1 MTRIFCVFSLL
12 LLLTAALCS
21 AQTSPSSSG
30 PASSGVPREIPVFD
44 VNAIDK
50 TADPCVDFY
59 QYACGTWMKN
69 NPIPPDKSR
78 WGRFDELAE
87 HNLYILRDILTEAQA
102 PGKHTAAESMV
113 GAYYASCMD
122 ESAIEKKGTAPLT
135 PALEGINGIK
145 TKADLIRQV
154 AIMHRNSTPALFAFY
169 PQPDLH
175 DSLATIAYLDQG
187 GITLPDRDYYIKDD
201 SKSVETRQKYVEHVQ
216 KMFELAGDK
225 PDAAAAE
232 AKAVLT
238 VETGLAQ
245 ASMDRT
251 VRRDPKTRD
260 HKMTVAEIAA
270 AAPNFD
276 LTVYFADNGSPKFTS
291 LNVGNPDFF
300 KQVNKQLNTL
310 PLEDWKVYL
319 RWKTINAYAPLLT
332 NAFVEEDFLF
342 NGKYLSGQKEME
354 PRWKRCV
361 KSTDASLGMALG
373 KLYVDRTFGAEGKER
388 TLKMVHG
395 IENAMREDIGQ
406 LTWMSDTT
414 RKKAY
419 EKLTA
424 IVNNIGY
431 PDNWRDYSSVVVT
444 PGDYAGN
451 ATRAGAFEV
460 QRLYKKIDQPTDRK
474 DWGMTPPTVNAYY
487 RPPMNDINFPAG
499 ILQPPFYG
507 KLMDD
512 AVNYGG
518 IGVVI
523 GHELTHG
530 FDDQGRKYDAEG
542 NLRDWWTVE
551 DGKEFEQRADC
562 TAKEYSSFVS
572 VKDDKGKDD
581 VKLNG
586 KLTLGEN
593 TADNGGLK
601 LAYMALISIIGD
613 TPVKPIDGY
622 TPAQRYFLAYGQ
634 IWCQNVTDQ
643 QARKLVL
650 IDPHSPGRWRVNG
663 AVQNSAAF
671 EQAFGCTAGQ
681 PMVPEN
687 ACRVW

>member
-1 MTRIFCVFSLL
+1 MRTGILGICSFLLCASLGW
-12 LLLTAALCS
+12 
-21 AQTSPSSSG
+21 AQTTPQSSGKSSSG
-30 PASSGVPREIPVFD
+30 TPHEIPAFD

-50 TADPCVDFY
+50 SIDPCVDFY
-59 QYACGTWMKN
+59 QYACGTWIKN
-69 NPIPPDKSR
+69 NPIPPDKAR

-87 HNLYILRDILTEAQA
+87 RNLYILRDILTEAQA
-102 PGKHTAAESMV
+102 PGKHSPPAIMV
-113 GAYYASCMD
+113 GAFYGSCMD
-122 ESAIEKKGTAPLT
+122 ESAIEKKGTAPL
-135 PALEGINGIK
+135 ASELDRINAVN
-145 TKADLIRQV
+145 TKAALIQQI
-154 AIMHRNSTPALFAFY
+154 AYMHRQSTPALFAFY
-169 PQPDLH
+169 PQPDMH
-175 DSLATIAYLDQG
+175 DSTLTIAYLDQG

-201 SKSVETRQKYVEHVQ
+201 PKSVETRQKYVEHVE

-225 PDAAAAE
+225 PEVAAAE
-232 AKAVLT
+232 AKTVLS

-251 VRRDPKTRD
+251 ARRDPKTHD
-260 HKMTVAEIAA
+260 HKMTVAEIES

-276 LTVYFADNGSPKFTS
+276 LAVYFADNGAPGFSS
-291 LNVGNPDFF
+291 VNVGNPDFF
-300 KQVNKQLNTL
+300 EQVNKQLNAV
-310 PLEDWKVYL
+310 PLDDWKVYL
-319 RWKTINAYAPLLT
+319 RWKIINDYASTLT
-332 NAFVEEDFLF
+332 SAFVEENFLF
-342 NGKYLSGQKEME
+342 NGKYLSGQQEIE

-361 KSTDASLGMALG
+361 KSTDANLGMALG
-373 KLYVDRTFGAEGKER
+373 KLYVDRTFGTEGKER
-388 TLKMVHG
+388 TLKMVQG
-395 IENAMREDIGQ
+395 IEAAMREDIGQ
-406 LTWMSDTT
+406 LTWMSDVT

-419 EKLTA
+419 EKLNT

-431 PDNWRDYSSVVVT
+431 PDTWRDYSSVVIKSD
-444 PGDYAGN
+444 DYAGN
-451 ATRAGAFEV
+451 SVRAGAFEV
-460 QRLYKKIDQPTDRK
+460 QRLFKKIDKPTDRK

-512 AVNYGG
+512 AVNYGA

-542 NLRDWWTVE
+542 NFRDWWTAE
-551 DGKEFEQRADC
+551 DGKEFEQRVDC
-562 TAKEYSSFVS
+562 TANEYSSFVS
-572 VKDDKGKDD
+572 VKDDKGE

-601 LAYMALISIIGD
+601 LAYMALTSMIGN
-613 TPVKPIDGY
+613 TPLKPIDGY
-622 TPAQRYFLAYGQ
+622 TPGQRYFLSFGQ

-643 QARKLVL
+643 EARKRVL
-650 IDPHSPGRWRVNG
+650 TDPHSPGRWRVNG

-671 EQAFGCTAGQ
+671 QQAFGCKAGQ
-681 PMVPEN
+681 PMVSTN

>member
-1 MTRIFCVFSLL
+1 MLL
-12 LLLTAALCS
+12 IAVLCS
-21 AQTSPSSSG
+21 AQTSPSSSTL
-30 PASSGVPREIPVFD
+30 PKEIPGFNVT
-44 VNAIDK
+44 AIDK
-50 TADPCVDFY
+50 TVDPCVDFY

-69 NPIPPDKSR
+69 NPIPPDKAR
-78 WGRFDELAE
+78 WGRFDQLQE
-87 HNLYILRDILTEAQA
+87 HNIYIVRDLLTEAQA
-102 PGKHTAAESMV
+102 PGKHTATETMV
-113 GAYYASCMD
+113 GAYYGSCMD
-122 ESAIEKKGTAPLT
+122 ESAIEKKGISPLT
-135 PALEGINGIK
+135 PELERIHGIK
-145 TKADLIRQV
+145 TKADLIRQI
-154 AIMHRNSTPALFAFY
+154 ATMHRNSTPALFAFY
-169 PQPDLH
+169 PQPDMH
-175 DSLATIAYLDQG
+175 DSTQTIAFIDQG
-187 GITLPDRDYYIKDD
+187 GITLPDRDYYLKDD
-201 SKSVETRQKYVEHVQ
+201 PKSVETRQKYLEHVQ

-225 PDAAAAE
+225 AEVAAAE
-232 AKAVLT
+232 AKTVST

-276 LTVYFADNGSPKFTS
+276 LTLYFADSGAPKFTS
-291 LNVGNPDFF
+291 LNVSNPDFF
-300 KQVNKQLNTL
+300 KQVNDQLNAV

-319 RWKTINAYAPLLT
+319 RWKTINEYAPLLT

-342 NGKYLSGQKEME
+342 NGKYMSGQKEIE

-373 KLYVDRTFGAEGKER
+373 KLYVDRTFGPEGKER
-388 TLKMVHG
+388 TLKMVQG
-395 IENAMREDIGQ
+395 IENAMRQDIGQ

-414 RKKAY
+414 KKKAY
-419 EKLTA
+419 EKLNT

-431 PDNWRDYSSVVVT
+431 PDTWRDYSSVAIKS
-444 PGDYAGN
+444 GDYAGN
-451 ATRAGAFEV
+451 SVRAGAFEV
-460 QRLYKKIDQPTDRK
+460 QRQYNKIERPTDRK
-474 DWGMTPPTVNAYY
+474 DWSMTPPTVNAYY
-487 RPPMNDINFPAG
+487 RAPMNDINFPAG

-512 AVNYGG
+512 AVNYGA

-542 NLRDWWTVE
+542 NFRDWWTAE
-551 DGKEFEQRADC
+551 DAKEFERRADC

-601 LAYMALISIIGD
+601 LAYMALTGIIGN
-613 TPVKPIDGY
+613 TPVKLIDGY

-643 QARKLVL
+643 EARKRALT
-650 IDPHSPGRWRVNG
+650 DPHSPGRWRVNG

-671 EQAFGCTAGQ
+671 EEAFGCKAGQ
-681 PMVPEN
+681 PMVAEN

>member
-1 MTRIFCVFSLL
+1 MTTRILCICSMLLAAIFC
-12 LLLTAALCS
+12 A
-21 AQTSPSSSG
+21 AQTAPSSSSA
-30 PASSGVPREIPVFD
+30 PKEIPAFD

-59 QYACGTWMKN
+59 QYSCGSWMKN
-69 NPIPPDKSR
+69 NPVPADKSR

-87 HNLYILRDILTEAQA
+87 HNLYILRDILNDAKA
-102 PGKHTAAESMV
+102 PGKHSPTEKMI
-113 GAYYASCMD
+113 GDYYASCMD
-122 ESAIEKKGTAPLT
+122 EATIEKRSATPLT
-135 PALEGINGIK
+135 PELKKIDAIA
-145 TKADLIRQV
+145 TRADLIRHV
-154 AIMHRNSTPALFAFY
+154 AYMHRNGTRALFAFY
-169 PQPDLH
+169 SQPDMH
-175 DSLATIAYLDQG
+175 DSNATIAYLDQG
-187 GITLPDRDYYIKDD
+187 GLSLPDRDYYVKDD
-201 SKSVETRQKYVEHVQ
+201 AKSVETRQKYVEHVQ

-225 PDAAAAE
+225 PETAEAE
-232 AKAVLT
+232 AKTVLSL
-238 VETGLAQ
+238 ETGLAQ
-245 ASMDRT
+245 VSMDRT
-251 VRRDPKTRD
+251 QRRDPKNRD

-270 AAPNFD
+270 QAPNFD
-276 LTVYFADNGSPKFTS
+276 LTVYFAENGSPKFTS

-300 KQVNKQLNTL
+300 KQVNDQLDKA
-310 PLEDWKVYL
+310 PLDQWKVYL
-319 RWKTINAYAPLLT
+319 RWKTIDDYAPALSK
-332 NAFVEEDFLF
+332 AFVDEDFLF
-342 NGKYLSGQKEME
+342 KGKYMSGQQEIE

-361 KSTDASLGMALG
+361 KSTDENLGMALG

-388 TLKMVHG
+388 TLKMVQS
-395 IENAMREDIGQ
+395 IESAMREDVGG
-406 LTWMSDTT
+406 LSWMSDTT
-414 RKKAY
+414 KKKAY
-419 EKLTA
+419 EKLEA

-431 PDNWRDYSSVVVT
+431 PDNWRDYSSVVIKS
-444 PGDYAGN
+444 GDYAGN
-451 ATRAGAFEV
+451 AVRATAFEV
-460 QRLYKKIDQPTDRK
+460 RREFGKIDRPTDRK

-530 FDDQGRKYDAEG
+530 FDDQGRKFDASG
-542 NLRDWWTVE
+542 NLHDWWTPE
-551 DGKEFEQRADC
+551 DGKEFERRADC
-562 TAKEYSSFVS
+562 TASEYSSFVS
-572 VKDDKGKDD
+572 VKDDQGE

-601 LAYMALISIIGD
+601 LAYMALTHIIGD

-622 TPAQRYFLAYGQ
+622 TPSQRFFLSFAQ

-643 QARKLVL
+643 EARKRVL
-650 IDPHSPGRWRVNG
+650 TDPHSPGRWRVIG
-663 AVQNSAAF
+663 VVQNSAAF
-671 EQAFGCTAGQ
+671 QEAFGCKAGQ
-681 PMVPEN
+681 PMVSDN